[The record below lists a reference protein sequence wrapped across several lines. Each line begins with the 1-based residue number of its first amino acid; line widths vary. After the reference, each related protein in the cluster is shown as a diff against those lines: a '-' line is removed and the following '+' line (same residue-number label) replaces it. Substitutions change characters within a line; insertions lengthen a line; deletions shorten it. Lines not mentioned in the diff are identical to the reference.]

1 MIRWEIPNQISIS
14 MLYVVIIF
22 LWTAILLYLLLGGA
36 DFGAGII
43 ELFTSRKNERL
54 TRRTMYKA
62 IGPIWEA
69 NHMWLIITIVIL
81 FVGFPAIYATMSI
94 HLHIPLL
101 AMLLGIIARGTAF
114 TFRHYD
120 AVIDDMQTLYN
131 RIFTWSSLITPL
143 FLGIIAGS
151 AVSGHID
158 TQATDFLS
166 AYIFS
171 WLNFFSVAVGF
182 FTVTICGFLAAIY
195 LIGETDNLKFRR
207 HFIKKAQH
215 MIIAALS
222 CGSLVF
228 VAAGVEKIPLTAWI
242 FGNAIGLLS
251 ISAAGLSLILLWY
264 LLNKEKTRIIRLLA
278 GFQVTMILIATTF
291 FHYPNIVNLKNGDHL
306 SLIEQQGHTKTI
318 ESLGWA
324 LIIGSIFILPALF
337 YLIYSFQKKNI
348 AEHR

>member
-1 MIRWEIPNQISIS
+1 
-14 MLYVVIIF
+14 MLYVVIIY
-22 LWTAILLYLLLGGA
+22 LWTAILLYLLMGGA

-43 ELFTSRKNERL
+43 ELFTSKKNERL

-81 FVGFPAIYATMSI
+81 FVGFPVIYTTMSV
-94 HLHIPLL
+94 HLHIPL
-101 AMLLGIIARGTAF
+101 AIMLIGIIARGTAF

-120 AVIDDMQTLYN
+120 AVVDDMQNLYN
-131 RIFTWSSLITPL
+131 RIFTLSSLITPL

-158 TQATDFLS
+158 TEASDFLS

-195 LIGETDNLKFRR
+195 LVGETDSEKFRL

-215 MIIAALS
+215 MSIAALV
-222 CGSLVF
+222 CGLFVF
-228 VAAGVEKIPLTAWI
+228 TAAWFEKIPLTDWI
-242 FGNAIGLLS
+242 FGNAVGLLS

-264 LLNKEKTRIIRLLA
+264 LLYQAKTKLIRMLA
-278 GFQVTMILIATTF
+278 GFQVTMILIATTY
-291 FHYPNIVNLKNGDHL
+291 FHYPNIVIFKNGGHL
-306 SLIEQQGHTKTI
+306 SLIEQQGHAKTI

-337 YLIYSFQKKNI
+337 YLIYSFQKKNTQQT
-348 AEHR
+348 APVSK

>member
-1 MIRWEIPNQISIS
+1 
-14 MLYVVIIF
+14 MLYVVIIY
-22 LWTAILLYLLLGGA
+22 LWTAILLYLLMGGA

-43 ELFTSRKNERL
+43 ELFTSKKNERL

-81 FVGFPAIYATMSI
+81 FVGFPAIYTMMSI
-94 HLHIPLL
+94 HLHIPL
-101 AMLLGIIARGTAF
+101 AIMLIGIIARGTAF

-120 AVIDDMQTLYN
+120 AVVDDMQVIYN

-158 TQATDFLS
+158 TESGNFRS

-195 LIGETDNLKFRR
+195 LVGETDNEKFRL

-215 MIIAALS
+215 MSIAALS

-228 VAAGVEKIPLTAWI
+228 VAAWLEKIPLTNWI
-242 FGNAIGLLS
+242 FGNAVGLLS

-264 LLNKEKTRIIRLLA
+264 LLYQAKTKLIRILA
-278 GFQVTMILIATTF
+278 GFQVTMILIATTY
-291 FHYPNIVNLKNGDHL
+291 FHYPNIVIFKTGGHL
-306 SLIEQQGHTKTI
+306 SLIEQQGHAKTI

-337 YLIYSFQKKNI
+337 YLIYSFQKKNTQQPS
-348 AEHR
+348 RVSK